1 MSILF
6 GGETSQTNHE
16 PFFVGPPTSL
26 HALRI
31 GDIKREG
38 KGPTSYR
45 PQNYIGGLLQ
55 NGLGGRFWTVQ
66 EKLFD
71 LI

>member
-31 GDIKREG
+31 GEIKREG
-38 KGPTSYR
+38 KRQLQWGPTAKWSCR
-45 PQNYIGGLLQ
+45 QILDCV
-55 NGLGGRFWTVQ
+55 RKV
-66 EKLFD
+66 
-71 LI
+71 I